1 MNSFKR
7 PDASIKF
14 GNTGKPGSQ
23 QKRVKRDE
31 VGELELNV
39 IIADSGRTRIN
50 FNKPLTYLELQPDK
64 AYDLAHLILEHVKDK
79 QGGEPVNITEEKIV
93 DALEFALET
102 NGILSDHQGGYRQH
116 AVIMAVSFMQHMAS
130 APEAR
135 KAADAAL
142 ADSPAVIEGPK
153 P

>member
-1 MNSFKR
+1 MSSFKR

-14 GNTGKPGSQ
+14 GSTGKPGSQ
-23 QKRVKRDE
+23 QKQVKRDE

-79 QGGEPVNITEEKIV
+79 QGGEPVNVTEEKIIG
-93 DALEFALET
+93 ALAFALERS
-102 NGILSDHQGGYRQH
+102 GVGARDGDSDLTPRRY
-116 AVIMAVSFMQHMAS
+116 AALMLPDFMQHMAGE
-130 APEAR
+130 AGEPEV
-135 KAADAAL
+135 AAE
-142 ADSPAVIEGPK
+142 AVTEAPK